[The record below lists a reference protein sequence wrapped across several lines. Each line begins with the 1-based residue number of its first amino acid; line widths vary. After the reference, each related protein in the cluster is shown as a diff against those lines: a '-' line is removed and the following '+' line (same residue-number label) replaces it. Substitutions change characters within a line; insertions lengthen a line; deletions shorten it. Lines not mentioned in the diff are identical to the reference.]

1 MKKRP
6 KSRWSGR
13 WVQEARMGGGRL
25 GPETLAEKKWGL
37 PEARASG
44 LSWDLMLQKC
54 QVLG

>member
-1 MKKRP
+1 
-6 KSRWSGR
+6 
-13 WVQEARMGGGRL
+13 MGGGQL
-25 GPETLAEKKWGL
+25 GPETLAEKKWRL